1 MKKNTLATCL
11 NLYPEV
17 LINRTKCLEKSYPT
31 IQPSKNESGTPGKK
45 ALAPQIRSRKDI
57 AKIAQVIK
65 ASRQATS
72 ASTSTL
78 TLILTLLLFS
88 CQNTPH
94 QSVPTET
101 ATELY
106 NELQAQLINARPGDV
121 VEIPEGRYAFDRP
134 ISLDGVAN
142 VTIRGAGKEKTVL
155 FFKDQKVG
163 AEGLRITADSVTVE
177 SLAIM
182 DTKGDAIKAQ
192 DCNGITIRN
201 VRTSWSGGPDEKN
214 GGYGLYPVS
223 SKNVLI
229 EGCEASYASDAGIY
243 VGQCENV
250 IVRNSYA
257 HENVAGIEI
266 ENCVNSVVYNNRAEN
281 NTGGILVFDLPELPA
296 GNGRGCKV
304 YGNKIIGNNHKN
316 FAPEGN
322 IVGIVPPGTGIIL
335 LAAKGVE
342 VYNNEIIG
350 HKTIGAAIASYY
362 ITEKSWNDENYDPY
376 TYDIYV
382 HGNRFERKR
391 TVPDL
396 SKDFGKLVNLL
407 FPGQPQDILY
417 DGIVDEARPSGANP
431 MNICIRQSGEELR
444 FANIDAANDFEN
456 VHKELGPYDCSPA

>member
-1 MKKNTLATCL
+1 MKNT
-11 NLYPEV
+11 
-17 LINRTKCLEKSYPT
+17 
-31 IQPSKNESGTPGKK
+31 
-45 ALAPQIRSRKDI
+45 ALAFL
-57 AKIAQVIK
+57 
-65 ASRQATS
+65 ASI
-72 ASTSTL
+72 STL
-78 TLILTLLLFS
+78 ISILVYS
-88 CQNTPH
+88 CQNASREP
-94 QSVPTET
+94 VPGET

-106 NELQAQLINARPGDV
+106 NQLQEQLINARPGDV
-121 VEIPEGRYAFDRP
+121 IEIPEGRYAFDRP
-134 ISLDGVAN
+134 LSLDGIAK
-142 VTIRGAGKEKTVL
+142 VTIRGAGMDKTVL

-177 SLAIM
+177 NLAIM

-201 VRTSWSGGPDEKN
+201 VKTSWSGGPDENN

-229 EGCEASYASDAGIY
+229 ENCEASYASDAGIY

-250 IVRNSYA
+250 VVRNSYA

-266 ENCVNSVVYNNRAEN
+266 ENCINSEVYNNRAEN

-304 YGNKIIGNNHKN
+304 YDNRIIENNHKN

-350 HKTIGAAIASYY
+350 HKTIGTAIASYY
-362 ITEKSWNDENYDPY
+362 ITEKPWDDEHYDPY
-376 TYDIYV
+376 TYDIYI
-382 HGNRFERKR
+382 HGNRYERKR
-391 TVPDL
+391 AVPDL
-396 SKDFGKLVNLL
+396 SKDFGKLVNYL
-407 FPGQPQDILY
+407 FPGKPQDILY
-417 DGIVDEARPSGANP
+417 DGIIDAERPAGPNP
-431 MNICIRQSGEELR
+431 MNICIQQDGEDLR
-444 FANIDAANDFEN
+444 FASIDAANDFEQ
-456 VHKELGPYDCSPA
+456 VQTELGPYGCAAE